1 MLGLESSGRPELIT
15 VEAEPE
21 IVSPRVTRASLPPV
35 ALENGALECP
45 VRSGVRL
52 RARARRKLAA
62 AMDLNERAS
71 SQRSISTHTGL
82 RRLLPRL
89 GAILRARHRPGQPR
103 LRVGAD
109 RPHRRRAEE
118 EGRRRGRR
126 FRPRERRQLGW
137 ECLGRPHPASLRAR
151 AECPLFVHIFNDYYY
166 EPHSTASSSLMASY
180 RAHPKAAL
188 CAALWSARGAEC
200 RGLSSL
206 TDAARVTSR
215 SAQIDP
221 ASAADVASCRA
232 RNNGLPQRQQ

>member
-45 VRSGVRL
+45 ARPRVRF
-52 RARARRKLAA
+52 RARARRKFAA

-71 SQRSISTHTGL
+71 SQRSISSRAGL

-89 GAILRARHRPGQPR
+89 GAVLRARHRPGQPR

-126 FRPRERRQLGW
+126 FRPRERRQLGR
-137 ECLGRPHPASLRAR
+137 EFLGRPHPATSGRARSALCLYIYLLTTYYYGTCSLRR
-151 AECPLFVHIFNDYYY
+151 RRWRRW
-166 EPHSTASSSLMASY
+166 ASSDPARPQACRL
-180 RAHPKAAL
+180 AL
-188 CAALWSARGAEC
+188 CIALAQVARTAISA
-200 RGLSSL
+200 
-206 TDAARVTSR
+206 DAARE
-215 SAQIDP
+215 
-221 ASAADVASCRA
+221 
-232 RNNGLPQRQQ
+232 

>member
-45 VRSGVRL
+45 VRPRVRF
-52 RARARRKLAA
+52 RARGGRKFGA

-71 SQRSISTHTGL
+71 SQRLISTHTGL

-89 GAILRARHRPGQPR
+89 GAVLRARHRPGQPR

-126 FRPRERRQLGW
+126 SCRRGRRQL
-137 ECLGRPHPASLRAR
+137 EREFLGRPHPAPSGRAR
-151 AECPLFVHIFNDYYY
+151 SALCLYIYLTTYYY
-166 EPHSTASSSLMASY
+166 EPRLRRRRRRW
-180 RAHPKAAL
+180 RADDSGLL
-188 CAALWSARGAEC
+188 CPPCLCLCILSARAREE
-200 RGLSSL
+200 RTPSL
-206 TDAARVTSR
+206 
-215 SAQIDP
+215 
-221 ASAADVASCRA
+221 
-232 RNNGLPQRQQ
+232 